1 MAVETATELA
11 IFFDADDFGV
21 AASYT
26 PQGGSAVTINGIFD
40 NETLEVEAGGE
51 VAVTMRQPQFVCRT
65 SDVSSVAEGDT
76 INISSQNY
84 TIRVVEND
92 VLGGTGVTVLMLE
105 EA

>member
-26 PQGGSAVTINGIFD
+26 RQGQSAVTINGIFD
-40 NETLEVEAGGE
+40 NEFFEVEAGGE
-51 VAVTMRQPQFVCRT
+51 VAVAMEQPRFACRT
-65 SDVSSVAEGDT
+65 SDVSSATEGDT
-76 INISSQNY
+76 ININSVNY
-84 TIRVVEND
+84 TIRVVQSD
-92 VLGGTGVTVLMLE
+92 GTGVTVLVLE

>member
-26 PQGGSAVTINGIFD
+26 PQGGAAVTINGIFD
-40 NETLEVEAGGE
+40 NEFFEVAAGGE
-51 VAVTMRQPQFVCRT
+51 VAVAMEQPRFACRT
-65 SDVSSVAEGDT
+65 SDVSSAAEGDSIT
-76 INISSQNY
+76 INTINY
-84 TIRVVEND
+84 TIRVVQSD
-92 VLGGTGVTVLMLE
+92 GTGVTVLVLE

>member
-40 NETLEVEAGGE
+40 NEFFEVAAGGE
-51 VAVTMRQPQFVCRT
+51 VAVAMEQPRFACRT
-65 SDVSSVAEGDT
+65 SDVSSAAEGDSIT
-76 INISSQNY
+76 INSINY
-84 TIRVVEND
+84 TIRVVQSD
-92 VLGGTGVTVLMLE
+92 GTGVTVLVLE

>member
-40 NETLEVEAGGE
+40 NEFFEVAAGGE
-51 VAVTMRQPQFVCRT
+51 VAVAMEQPQFACRT
-65 SDVSSVAEGDT
+65 SDVSSAAEGDSIT
-76 INISSQNY
+76 INTINY
-84 TIRVVEND
+84 TIRVVQSD
-92 VLGGTGVTVLMLE
+92 GTGVTVLVLE